1 MSPTKGPHQSIRPRA
16 PGALQGPTARR
27 HPRPIGERG
36 EPASWT
42 GHEPGT
48 SLSWSYLCRATLLEG
63 QGLSICDDPWSTHRR
78 CFRTPAAFCC
88 VGILN
93 RLEGGSGRP
102 PPPPGAVD
110 NVHPRSTVFV
120 RTRLAKFLASAPAPP
135 QADAGGPPKIWP
147 ALPRPLA
154 GTSPKGSYFAPAVA
168 GTAHNG
174 ALVMGWQEVGP
185 RRATRP
191 LFDHMNI

>member
-78 CFRTPAAFCC
+78 YFRTPAAFCC

-93 RLEGGSGRP
+93 RLEGG
-102 PPPPGAVD
+102 
-110 NVHPRSTVFV
+110 
-120 RTRLAKFLASAPAPP
+120 
-135 QADAGGPPKIWP
+135 QADPPHPQEQWTMSTHVRQFLFERGSP
-147 ALPRPLA
+147 NFWRALPRPPKRTQEARQIFGERSRVPLQ
-154 GTSPKGSYFAPAVA
+154 GRPRRGRTSPP
-168 GTAHNG
+168 
-174 ALVMGWQEVGP
+174 P
-185 RRATRP
+185 
-191 LFDHMNI
+191 

>member
-42 GHEPGT
+42 GHGPGT

-93 RLEGGSGRP
+93 RLGGVRPTPPTPRSSGQCPPTFDSFCSNEARQIFGGRSRAPPSGR
-102 PPPPGAVD
+102 
-110 NVHPRSTVFV
+110 R
-120 RTRLAKFLASAPAPP
+120 RLAKFLASAPASPCRDVP
-135 QADAGGPPKIWP
+135 EGVV
-147 ALPRPLA
+147 LRPRRS
-154 GTSPKGSYFAPAVA
+154 GDSPHWGSYEGMERRSGP
-168 GTAHNG
+168 
-174 ALVMGWQEVGP
+174 EGP
-185 RRATRP
+185 RDLARRA
-191 LFDHMNI
+191 